1 MTTHNSATPT
11 PPNNDQL
18 PHHTASEGPVT
29 RSQRIA
35 FQIWVISVLL
45 SLVVTLG
52 LYIFDKI
59 YFAFTGR

>member
-11 PPNNDQL
+11 PGGNDQL
-18 PHHTASEGPVT
+18 PRHTASEGPVT